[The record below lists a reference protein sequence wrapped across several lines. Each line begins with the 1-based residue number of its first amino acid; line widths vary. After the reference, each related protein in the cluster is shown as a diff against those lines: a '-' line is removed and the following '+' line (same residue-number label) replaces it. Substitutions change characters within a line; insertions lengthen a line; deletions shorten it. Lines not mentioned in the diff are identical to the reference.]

1 MSRVSQKHPL
11 DAAGSKR
18 FRRLECGFRPCADVP
33 PESCEMSVV
42 QSDASA
48 ARSLWRAEI
57 KATLALSWP
66 MVLTNLAQTAMTVT
80 DVMILGRV
88 DADTLAAGA
97 LGSNLYFAPMVF
109 GLGLMLAT
117 IPMMAREVGRNRH
130 SVRDLRRTVRQG
142 MWTAV
147 FIAVPMW
154 LVLWHGEGILL
165 LLGQEPALAAAAG
178 AYLRALQWGLLPFYF
193 YIVLRSFITTL
204 ERPGWATVVAFVA
217 VGFNLLANWALVFGH
232 FGFPRMGIVGSG
244 IATSLSS
251 LLMFVG
257 MVLVVVLDRRFR
269 RYRLFGRFWRSDWP
283 RFRQLMR
290 LGLPIAAMMGF
301 ETTLFNA
308 AAFLMG
314 IIGAGSLAAY
324 AIVIQLCSISFMVPL
339 GVNQAAT
346 VRVGIAYGA
355 ADANG
360 VSRAGWAAYGVGVGF
375 MALSA
380 LVMITMPHL
389 LISMFIDTGSPANA
403 EVVAIAATFL
413 VFAAL
418 FQIVDGAQAVGA
430 GMLRGLHDTGVP
442 MIIAAI
448 GYWGVG
454 MPLGVVLAFHFG
466 MDGVGIWIGL
476 SAGLLVVAVLLL
488 WRWLRR
494 DRLAPLRP
502 VMAH

>member
-1 MSRVSQKHPL
+1 MYSIE
-11 DAAGSKR
+11 AAALATAK
-18 FRRLECGFRPCADVP
+18 PW
-33 PESCEMSVV
+33 
-42 QSDASA
+42 
-48 ARSLWRAEI
+48 RSEI

-97 LGSNLYFAPMVF
+97 LGTNLYFAPMIF

-117 IPMMAREVGRNRH
+117 IPMMAREIGRNRH
-130 SVRDLRRTVRQG
+130 SVRDVRRTVRQG
-142 MWTAV
+142 FWAAV
-147 FIAVPMW
+147 FIALPIW
-154 LVLWHGEGILL
+154 LLLWHGEEILL
-165 LLGQEPALAAAAG
+165 LLGQEQKLAAAAG
-178 AYLRALQWGLLPFYF
+178 AYLHALQWGLLPFYG

-232 FGFPRMGIVGSG
+232 LGFPRLGIVGSG

-257 MVLVVVLDRRFR
+257 MVLVVLLDRQFR
-269 RYRLFGRFWRSDWP
+269 RYRLFGRFWRADWP

-290 LGLPIAAMMGF
+290 LGMPIAAMMAF
-301 ETTLFNA
+301 ETTLFNL

-314 IIGAGSLAAY
+314 IIGATSLAAY

-346 VRVGIAYGA
+346 VRVGTAYGA
-355 ADANG
+355 GDAAG

-380 LVMITMPHL
+380 LVMILMPHW
-389 LISMFIDTGSPANA
+389 LISLFIDTGDPANA
-403 EVVAIAATFL
+403 EVVAIAASFL

-442 MIIAAI
+442 MVIAAI

-454 MPLGVVLAFHFG
+454 MPLGILLAFHFG
-466 MDGVGIWIGL
+466 LAGVGVWIGL
-476 SAGLLVVAVLLL
+476 SAGLAVVAVLLL
-488 WRWLRR
+488 ARWLRSER
-494 DRLAPLRP
+494 RMRLDPA
-502 VMAH
+502 MAR